1 MPDCC
6 STRHDFVLQK
16 IRNMKAWLQVWTG
29 PELLELY
36 DENKV
41 IFMITTGLLPLY
53 VSNELEVGV
62 DMIMDKLQGVPSDE
76 VESVRQKVRRYLTCF
91 CEALS

>member
-29 PELLELY
+29 PELSELY
-36 DENKV
+36 DENKA

-53 VSNELEVGV
+53 VSGELEVGV
-62 DMIMDKLQGVPSDE
+62 NLVMEKLQGVPSDE